1 LIARVFFLARTVDLL
16 CVRQWSASYI
26 DIYGFIFLKLD
37 SEAGKQM
44 LGILG
49 MVAGIGS
56 LICFII
62 VLIKQFQ
69 DAGAVHG
76 IIGIVTCGI
85 WTFIWGWM
93 NAGRLNI
100 KNIMMIWTLLFV
112 ISIALNILG
121 GGFAFSFGTPTTTT
135 P

>member
-1 LIARVFFLARTVDLL
+1 
-16 CVRQWSASYI
+16 
-26 DIYGFIFLKLD
+26 
-37 SEAGKQM
+37 M

-49 MVAGIGS
+49 MLAGLAS
-56 LICFII
+56 FICFII

-69 DAGAVHG
+69 NAGVVHG

-93 NAGRLNI
+93 NAGKLNLR
-100 KNIMMIWTLLFV
+100 NIMMIWTVLWLV
-112 ISIALNILG
+112 AIVLNVAG
-121 GGFAFSFGTPTTTT
+121 GGFSYRFGTPT

>member
-1 LIARVFFLARTVDLL
+1 MLSILALVCSIASFV
-16 CVRQWSASYI
+16 
-26 DIYGFIFLKLD
+26 
-37 SEAGKQM
+37 
-44 LGILG
+44 
-49 MVAGIGS
+49 
-56 LICFII
+56 CFII

-69 DAGAVHG
+69 EGGALHG
-76 IIGIVTCGI
+76 IIGIITCGI

-112 ISIALNILG
+112 VSIILNVLG
-121 GGFAFSFGTPTTTT
+121 GGFHYSFGTPTT